1 MKLSIAGLHVDT
13 GDTLKAHIEEK
24 LSQLTNIF
32 SQIHEADVSL
42 KKDGHKFVAEITLFA
57 SGLNMRAAG
66 EGADLYLATDDAC
79 SKLLK
84 QIDKYKGRMNKHL
97 NRRME
102 KNERLVAIEEQA
114 QAISLRHQ
122 TVEESSLEDFPDDM
136 FAEFMPKIEHKD
148 VRNIQTLT
156 VDEAVMQMDLLH
168 TNFFIFQNPKSG
180 DLNVVYREP
189 SGTIGWVEPHREGTE
204 QLQAAG

>member
-57 SGLNMRAAG
+57 SGLNMRAVG

-156 VDEAVMQMDLLH
+156 VDEAVMQMDLNDAPVVVFRGAK
-168 TNFFIFQNPKSG
+168 TDTINI
-180 DLNVVYREP
+180 VYRRAD
-189 SGTIGWVEPHREGTE
+189 GHIGWIDVT
-204 QLQAAG
+204 QSKAGGA

>member
-1 MKLSIAGLHVDT
+1 MKLSIAGLHVET

-42 KKDGHKFVAEITLFA
+42 KKDGHKFVTEMTLFT

-66 EGADLYLATDDAC
+66 EGSDFYLSTDDAC

-84 QIDKYKGRMNKHL
+84 QIDKYKGRMNKHRS
-97 NRRME
+97 RRME
-102 KNERLVAIEEQA
+102 KNERLVAIEAQA
-114 QAISLRHQ
+114 QAFSLRDQ
-122 TVEESSLEDFPDDM
+122 KVEESSLDDVPDDM
-136 FAEFMPKIEHKD
+136 FAEYMPKIEHKD

-168 TNFFIFQNPKSG
+168 TNFFIFQNPNSG

-189 SGTIGWVEPHREGTE
+189 SGTVGWVEPHRED
-204 QLQAAG
+204 QAPLQAAG

>member
-13 GDTLKAHIEEK
+13 GDNLKTHIEDK
-24 LSQLTNIF
+24 LSQLEAIF

-42 KKDGHKFVAEITLFA
+42 KKDAHKFVAEVTLFT
-57 SGLNMRAAG
+57 SGLNMRAVG
-66 EGADLYLATDDAC
+66 EGSDLYQASDDAYH
-79 SKLLK
+79 KLQK
-84 QIDKYKGRMNKHL
+84 QVEKYKGRMNKHRS
-97 NRRME
+97 RRMD
-102 KNERLVAIEEQA
+102 KDERLTAIEEQTKA
-114 QAISLRHQ
+114 FALRHQ
-122 TVEESSLEDFPDDM
+122 KVEESSLEDFPEDM
-136 FAEFMPKIEHKD
+136 FAEYMPKIEHKD

-189 SGTIGWVEPHREGTE
+189 SGSIGWVEPQREAE
-204 QLQAAG
+204 KLQAAG